1 MNRLT
6 AIAYI
11 DMLLCLLVAFV
22 LIVAN
27 LNTTDAKQ
35 TDEQART
42 PGNIAIFIS
51 WPAERDCD
59 VDLWVRAPG
68 DVSVGYSR
76 KNGKVFDLLRDDLGH
91 TSDPVKENFETA
103 FSRGTPAGEWAV
115 TLHPYRLD
123 GLGAVPVHVVA
134 QIIQNGKMETLWT
147 ADVMLAAGGE
157 TTVRQFTLNGQG
169 SMTSQNTLPI
179 TLRSAGG

>member
-1 MNRLT
+1 
-6 AIAYI
+6 
-11 DMLLCLLVAFV
+11 MLLCVLVAFIM
-22 LIVAN
+22 IVAN

-42 PGNIAIFIS
+42 PGNVAIFIS
-51 WPAERDCD
+51 WPADRDCD

-68 DVSVGYSR
+68 DKSVGYSR
-76 KNGKVFDLLRDDLGH
+76 KNADVFDLLRDDLGH
-91 TSDPVKENFETA
+91 ASDPVKENFETA

-134 QIIQNGKMETLWT
+134 QIIRNGKMETLWV
-147 ADVMLAAGGE
+147 ADVMLDGRAE
-157 TTVRQFTLNGQG
+157 TTVRRFTLNSQG
-169 SMTSQNTLPI
+169 ALTSQNTLPI
-179 TLRSAGG
+179 TLRSAGAS